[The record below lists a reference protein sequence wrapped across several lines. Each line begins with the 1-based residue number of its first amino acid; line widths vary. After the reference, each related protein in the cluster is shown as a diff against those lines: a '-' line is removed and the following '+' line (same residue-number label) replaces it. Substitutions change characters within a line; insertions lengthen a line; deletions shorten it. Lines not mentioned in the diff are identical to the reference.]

1 MSRFLLGLQ
10 LTESYSQFATV
21 ATLLTPP
28 FFGLQEGFGKQYLRC
43 LSFISDLAQLQ
54 GPEAET

>member
-1 MSRFLLGLQ
+1 MTISKGEAK
-10 LTESYSQFATV
+10 LTRKPVQFGTV

-54 GPEAET
+54 GSEAES